1 MRFLFALF
9 TLCFFNSIYAQQP
22 GSYAPKKLVAQR
34 IQSLKTIDGIIGPS
48 EWNDVSQLDSFV
60 EFRPK
65 PGDLEE
71 TNKQTTIYLGYND
84 EGIFVAGKCRE
95 AAKEDISSELA
106 GRDGFGNN
114 DFVGIIFDT
123 YLDNQ
128 NGFEYF
134 VTPLNEQMDA
144 KVSPSVDESED
155 FSWNAV
161 WQSATSINENEWH
174 FEIFIPFSAIRFSN
188 KNIQDWGLNV
198 TRRRVKTGE
207 QYMWNPVW
215 PTVNGFLT
223 QEGHWT
229 GLQEIKPPLRLQF
242 SPYLS
247 FYSNHYPT
255 ETDATG
261 WNQQING
268 GMDVKWGINQAFTLD
283 ATLIPDFGQ
292 VQSDNQVLNLTPFEV
307 RFNENR
313 PFFTE
318 GIELFN
324 KGNFFYS
331 RRIGGTPYYFNH
343 VHQKLRDKERILS
356 NPIETRL
363 INASK
368 ISGRTENGMGIAF
381 LNALTAAQYAT
392 IENMETREQRQELTD
407 PLTNFN
413 VLVVDQ
419 TLKNNSSISFVNT
432 SVLRRGDAHEA
443 IVTSVLFDL
452 NDNSNT
458 WNIGGKVAASQLI
471 ESKVQTGYS
480 HLFYVGKKSG
490 RFNFNLFQELTDT
503 KFTSND
509 LGYFTNNNFINHGL
523 WLSYRWVNPGTWYN
537 RININGNFNVSHLYK
552 KFEPVQKTYQ
562 SVEAKLNFN
571 GQLKNLWWAGIY
583 LSYKPESN
591 DFYEPRQQGKY
602 FRDGKSYVYGGWFET
617 NNNKMYYLS
626 AEFYLR
632 NYISFYDR
640 LSYDANIFQSI
651 RFNSKTSISLGFSY
665 QPKFNN
671 IGFSGFQDDQ
681 PYFARRNI
689 NTVVNTLSLKYNF
702 TNRMGLTARIRHYT
716 STVTNKAFYLLNQD
730 GSLNPFSLSNENP
743 GRSADYFNI
752 DLVYTWQFAQGSFIN
767 LVWKNAISQFN
778 NSTELDYFHH
788 LDSVLSEN
796 QNNNLSLKIIYFLDY
811 QQLKPHRM

>member
-1 MRFLFALF
+1 MKFLHILLLGLF
-9 TLCFFNSIYAQQP
+9 VFPVSAQQ
-22 GSYAPKKLVAQR
+22 SSDNVRKKLSAHR
-34 IQSLKTIDGIIGPS
+34 IQSAKTIDGKLEAN
-48 EWNDVSQLDSFV
+48 EWNEVSILDSFV

-71 TNKQTTIYLGYND
+71 SNKLTTVYLGYND
-84 EGIFVAGKCRE
+84 EGIFIAGICRE
-95 AAKEDISSELA
+95 ATNQDISYELA

-161 WQSATSINENEWH
+161 WQSATSLHENEWH
-174 FEIFIPFSAIRFSN
+174 FEIFIPFSAIRFSK
-188 KNIQDWGLNV
+188 KNVQDWGLNV

-229 GLQEIKPPLRLQF
+229 GLQNIKPPLRLQF
-242 SPYLS
+242 SPYFS
-247 FYSNHYPT
+247 FYSNHYPSDT
-255 ETDATG
+255 KDSG
-261 WNQQING
+261 WSNQVNG

-331 RRIGGTPYYFNH
+331 RRIGGTPYYYNL
-343 VHQKLRDKERILS
+343 VHHKLNDREKILQ
-356 NPIETRL
+356 NPLETRL

-368 ISGRTENGMGIAF
+368 ISGRTEKGMGLAF
-381 LNALTAAQYAT
+381 LNALTAAQFAT
-392 IENMETREQRQELTD
+392 IENIDTREQRQELTN

-419 TLKNNSSISFVNT
+419 TFKNNSSVSFVNT
-432 SVLRRGDAHEA
+432 SVLRRGEAHEA
-443 IVTSVLFDL
+443 IVTSLLFDL
-452 NDNSNT
+452 NDNTNT
-458 WNIGGKVAASQLI
+458 WNIGGKLASSQII
-471 ESKVQTGYS
+471 ESKVQTGYN
-480 HLFYVGKKSG
+480 HLFYFGKKSG
-490 RFNFNLFQELTDT
+490 RFNFNAFQELTDT
-503 KFTSND
+503 RFTSND

-523 WLSYRWVNPGTWYN
+523 WMSYRWVNPGSWYN
-537 RININGNFNVSHLYK
+537 RININGNLNLSHLYK
-552 KFEPVQKTYQ
+552 KIEPVEKTFQ
-562 SVEAKLNFN
+562 TGEFSLNVN
-571 GQLKNLWWAGIY
+571 SQLKNLWWAGIY
-583 LSYKPESN
+583 SSFKLRSN
-591 DFYEPRQQGKY
+591 DFYEPRQPGKF
-602 FRDGKSYVYGGWFET
+602 FRDGKSYAIGAWFET
-617 NNNKMYYLS
+617 NNNKVYYLS
-626 AEFYLR
+626 AESYIRQYHNFYNR
-632 NYISFYDR
+632 WGYD
-640 LSYDANIFQSI
+640 LSIFQSI
-651 RFNSKTSISLGFSY
+651 RFNSKTSISLGFGY
-665 QPKFNN
+665 QPRINN
-671 IGFSGFQDDQ
+671 IGYAGFEADQ
-681 PYFARRNI
+681 PYFARRDI
-689 NTVVNTLSLKYNF
+689 NTIINTLSLKYNF
-702 TNRMGLTARIRHYT
+702 TNRMGLTARVRHYT
-716 STVTNKAFYLLNQD
+716 STVINKSFYQLNSD
-730 GSLNPFSLSNENP
+730 GSLNPYVLNSENP

-752 DLVYTWQFAQGSFIN
+752 DMVYTWQFAQGSFIN
-767 LVWKNAISQFN
+767 LVWKNAIARVDS
-778 NSTELDYFHH
+778 STEQDYFRH
-788 LDSVLSEN
+788 LDTVLNEN
-796 QNNNLSLKIIYFLDY
+796 QNNNFSLKVIYFLDY
-811 QQLKPHRM
+811 QQLNPAR

>member
-1 MRFLFALF
+1 MRCLFVLF
-9 TLCFFNSIYAQQP
+9 TLFFCITLQAQQP
-22 GSYAPKKLVAQR
+22 TSQSRKKLVAQR
-34 IQSLKTIDGIIGPS
+34 IQTPKTIDGILGAT
-48 EWNDVSQLDSFV
+48 EWTDVSQLDSFV
-60 EFRPK
+60 EFRPQ

-71 TNKQTTIYLGYND
+71 SNKQTTINLGYND
-84 EGIFVAGKCRE
+84 EGIFVAGICRE
-95 AAKEDISSELA
+95 ATQDDISSELA

-161 WQSATSINENEWH
+161 WQSATSRKDNEWN

-229 GLQEIKPPLRLQF
+229 GLQNINPPLRLQF

-247 FYSNHYPT
+247 FYTNHYPT
-255 ETDATG
+255 ETDVSG
-261 WNQQING
+261 WSHQING

-292 VQSDNQVLNLTPFEV
+292 VQSDNQVLNLSPFEV

-343 VHQKLRDKERILS
+343 VTQKLRDKERLVS

-392 IENMETREQRQELTD
+392 IENIETREQRQELTN

-443 IVTSVLFDL
+443 IVTSILFDL

-458 WNIGGKVAASQLI
+458 WNIGGKVAASQII
-471 ESKVQTGYS
+471 ENKVQTGYS
-480 HLFYVGKKSG
+480 HLLYVGKKSG

-509 LGYFTNNNFINHGL
+509 LGYFTNNNYINHGL
-523 WLSYRWVNPGTWYN
+523 WMSYRWVNPGTWYN
-537 RININGNFNVSHLYK
+537 RININGNLNISHLYK
-552 KFEPVQKTYQ
+552 KFEPAQRTYQ
-562 SVEAKLNFN
+562 AGEANMNIN
-571 GQLKNLWWAGIY
+571 GQLKNLWWAGLY
-583 LSYKPESN
+583 SSFRPRSN

-602 FRDGKSYVYGGWFET
+602 FRDGNSYVLGGWFET
-617 NNNKMYYLS
+617 NNNKMYYVS
-626 AEFYLR
+626 AESYLR
-632 NYISFYDR
+632 NYVDFYNRSGFD
-640 LSYDANIFQSI
+640 LSIFQSF
-651 RFNSKTSISLGFSY
+651 RFNSKTSISLGYNY
-665 QPKFNN
+665 QPRTNN
-671 IGFSGFQDDQ
+671 IGFSGFENGQS
-681 PYFARRNI
+681 YFARRNI
-689 NTVVNTLSLKYNF
+689 HTIVNTLSFKYNF
-702 TNRMGLTARIRHYT
+702 TNRMGLTARVRHYT
-716 STVTNKAFYLLNQD
+716 STVINKQFYQLKKD
-730 GSLNPFSLSNENP
+730 GSLSPFTLS
-743 GRSADYFNI
+743 
-752 DLVYTWQFAQGSFIN
+752 T
-767 LVWKNAISQFN
+767 
-778 NSTELDYFHH
+778 
-788 LDSVLSEN
+788 
-796 QNNNLSLKIIYFLDY
+796 
-811 QQLKPHRM
+811 